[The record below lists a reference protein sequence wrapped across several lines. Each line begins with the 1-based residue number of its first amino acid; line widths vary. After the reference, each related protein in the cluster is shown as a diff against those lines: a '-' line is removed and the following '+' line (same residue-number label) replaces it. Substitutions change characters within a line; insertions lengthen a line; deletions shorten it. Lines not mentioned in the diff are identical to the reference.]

1 MANASVN
8 WRHRSDTTLTFNVRD
23 GAGTGIPV
31 TAADAGT
38 TYFQTGT
45 YDYIDLAFGF
55 GIAKRYSLRLSGNNL
70 FDTDPPLLPNARNV
84 LGLLRN
90 DTLMGHDLLGRQIVA
105 GVTATF

>member
-23 GAGTGIPV
+23 GAGTGIPF

-38 TYFQTGT
+38 TYFQTAA

-55 GIAKRYSLRLSGNNL
+55 DIAKRYSLRLSGNNL
-70 FDTDPPLLPNARNV
+70 FDTDPTLPPNARNV

-90 DTLMGHDLLGRQIVA
+90 DTLMGHDLLGSQIVA

>member
-1 MANASVN
+1 MASPLRHDADVQRAR
-8 WRHRSDTTLTFNVRD
+8 WGRHRYPSNRGRCWHDL
-23 GAGTGIPV
+23 
-31 TAADAGT
+31 
-38 TYFQTGT
+38 FQTGT